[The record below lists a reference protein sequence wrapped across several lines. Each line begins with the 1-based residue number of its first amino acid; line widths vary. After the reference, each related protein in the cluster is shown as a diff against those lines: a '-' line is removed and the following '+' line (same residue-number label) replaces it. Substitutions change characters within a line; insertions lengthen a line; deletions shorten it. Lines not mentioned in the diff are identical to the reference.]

1 MTKKK
6 AKSMDHKRGRENTVK
21 LLKSAGNTLRAVIG
35 LVALLSFVI
44 IPFLHGKLNDVVAQC
59 IWYPSCVLFLIFAIS
74 NAFSKQG
81 KNTEP
86 PLFTLFGNIGEVL
99 AFIIIGSAFIINY
112 YDTYYNW
119 WWAIFVLAAFSLPI
133 IIFGFRR
140 FLKKEKAYTEEQRIA
155 SLKMCW
161 KYVGFYW
168 LIDLF
173 YMAIFNY
180 WLTYGDTRSAWLAL
194 QFVFGG
200 LAMIFVFYNLTIVF
214 LSTSK
219 KRGWGLLQ
227 DFMWGIAITVYLI
240 FMIPGESL
248 QTIVLTITAA
258 VYGGLLTLVG
268 VAWTIKDNAEKLKQ
282 ERKLSIRPYLQVHH
296 RFLTEV
302 DDIPLDNV
310 LYITIGKTIV
320 IQKKL
325 PEEIESLI
333 SLGAHTEKILDTV
346 AKFSMLSQYFAS
358 HALIYTEIENC
369 GAGNA
374 IDTKFRYNGNTIDSF
389 CVTTST
395 PKKILLILKDEL
407 FKPDEEEYMEI
418 KLSLEYTDVS
428 SLGKYEQ
435 RECFMFARNS
445 SGDLYM
451 AQMQEDFL
459 TAPEDIT

>member
-6 AKSMDHKRGRENTVK
+6 AKGTDHKRGRENTVK
-21 LLKSAGNTLRAVIG
+21 FLKSAGSTLRAVIG
-35 LVALLSFVI
+35 LASLLSFVVV
-44 IPFLHGKLNDVVAQC
+44 PFLHGKLNDVVAQC
-59 IWYPSCVLFLIFAIS
+59 IWYPSCVLFLGFAIS
-74 NAFSKQG
+74 NALSKPR
-81 KNTEP
+81 KNTES
-86 PLFTLFGNIGEVL
+86 PLFTFLGNIGIFL
-99 AFIIIGSAFIINY
+99 AFILIGSAFLINY
-112 YDTYYNW
+112 YDTFYNW
-119 WWAIFVLAAFSLPI
+119 WWAIFVFAALSLPI
-133 IIFGFRR
+133 ILFGSRK
-140 FLKKEKAYTEEQRIA
+140 FLQKEKAYTTEQLKA
-155 SLKMCW
+155 SLKTCW

-180 WLTYGDTRSAWLAL
+180 WLTYGDTQSVWLAL

-240 FMIPGESL
+240 FMIPGEAL
-248 QTIVLTITAA
+248 QTIVLTIIAA

-282 ERKLSIRPYLQVHH
+282 ERKLSIRPFLQVHH
-296 RFLTEV
+296 AFLTKMDE
-302 DDIPLDNV
+302 IPSDGV
-310 LYITIGKTIV
+310 LYITIGDIITI
-320 IQKKL
+320 QRKL
-325 PEEIESLI
+325 PDEISDFQFFCNHPEKSLD
-333 SLGAHTEKILDTV
+333 HV
-346 AKFSMLSQYFAS
+346 AKSLMLSQYFAS

-374 IDTKFRYNGNTIDSF
+374 IDTKLRYNDGTISSF

-395 PKKILLILKDEL
+395 PQKLLLILKDEL
-407 FKPDEEEYMEI
+407 FEPNKEEYIEI
-418 KLSLEYTDVS
+418 KLSLEYTDIS

-435 RECFMFARNS
+435 SERFMFGRDACGN
-445 SGDLYM
+445 LYM
-451 AQMQEDFL
+451 SQMQDDLL
-459 TAPEDIT
+459 TAPEEID